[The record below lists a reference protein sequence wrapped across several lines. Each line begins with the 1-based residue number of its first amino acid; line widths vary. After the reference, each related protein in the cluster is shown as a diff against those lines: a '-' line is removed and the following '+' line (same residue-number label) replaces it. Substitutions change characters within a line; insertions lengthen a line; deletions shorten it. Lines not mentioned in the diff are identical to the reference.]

1 VTRVGIVG
9 ADIIHALEYA
19 SIISPPPDAR
29 TPMLAVPPRDPTMEA
44 TLARVRCPAAADP
57 TRRWTADD
65 VRREPALAGAEVTC
79 WWGATRQDAE
89 EMAVRLGVT
98 TVVDDPSEMLGQVD
112 AVLVCAR
119 EAADHHALAAPFL
132 SAGVATFIDKPF
144 TADAREA
151 ADLIRLAR
159 DTGAV
164 LFSSSP
170 WKWSPVV
177 SSLCASLPQL
187 GEVRTAIAGGPAPGD
202 GFFYVSHSV
211 ELVQFVL
218 GTGAEHVT
226 CIDSPAHRSIV
237 IGWSGGRLGIVNAMR
252 DIAWVRHLVTY
263 GVEGYLEADVSN
275 AHRDEGKIQMIVEF
289 MRSVGTGRPPLSLDH
304 LQEATDI
311 LVAAERSSQEG
322 GRRVDVAELH
332 AVAR

>member
-1 VTRVGIVG
+1 MTRVGIVG

-44 TLARVRCPAAADP
+44 TLAQVRCLAAEDPAQ
-57 TRRWTADD
+57 RRTLDD
-65 VRREPALAGAEVTC
+65 VRREPALADAEVTC
-79 WWGATRQDAE
+79 WWGAKRQDAE
-89 EMAVRLGVT
+89 EMAARLGVSN
-98 TVVDDPSEMLGQVD
+98 VVDDPKEMLGQVD

-119 EAADHHALAAPFL
+119 EAADHHALALPFL
-132 SAGVATFIDKPF
+132 SAGIATFIDKPF
-144 TADAREA
+144 TADASEA
-151 ADLIRLAR
+151 ADLIRVAR
-159 DTGAV
+159 ETGAV

-177 SSLCASLPQL
+177 NSLCDSLPKL
-187 GEVRTAIAGGPAPGD
+187 GEVRTAIASGPAPGD

-211 ELVQFVL
+211 ELVQYVL

-226 CIDSPAHRSIV
+226 CIDSPSHRSIV

-275 AHRDEGKIQMIVEF
+275 THRDEGKIRMIVEF
-289 MRSVGTGRPPLSLDH
+289 MRSAAAGTPPLPLDY

-311 LVAAERSSQEG
+311 LVAAEQSSREG
-322 GRRVDVAELH
+322 GRRVDVADLSP
-332 AVAR
+332 VAP